1 MTIPDPDR
9 ARIVSIDFIDT
20 SYYGKHDTDKGE
32 LRSAA
37 PKRYVR

>member
-1 MTIPDPDR
+1 VTIPDPDR

-20 SYYGKHDTDKGE
+20 SYYDEHDIDEGE
-32 LRSAA
+32 LRSVA